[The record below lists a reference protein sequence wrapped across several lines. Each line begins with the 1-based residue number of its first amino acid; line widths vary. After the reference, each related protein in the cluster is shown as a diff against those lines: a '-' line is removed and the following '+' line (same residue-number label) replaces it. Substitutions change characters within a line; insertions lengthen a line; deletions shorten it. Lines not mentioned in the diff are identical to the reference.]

1 MARPLTAEALRAEL
15 KTFLEMRDES
25 VITEE
30 EFANLKQ
37 EAIARFQRQPA
48 ADPNVPEGPK
58 PQRNAQSLCAQ
69 YV

>member
-15 KTFLEMRDES
+15 KTFLDMRDES

-37 EAIARFQRQPA
+37 EAIARFQRPPA
-48 ADPNVPEGPK
+48 ADPNVP
-58 PQRNAQSLCAQ
+58 
-69 YV
+69 

>member
-15 KTFLEMRDES
+15 KTFLDMRDES

-37 EAIARFQRQPA
+37 EAIARFQRPPA
-48 ADPNVPEGPK
+48 ADPHVP
-58 PQRNAQSLCAQ
+58 
-69 YV
+69 